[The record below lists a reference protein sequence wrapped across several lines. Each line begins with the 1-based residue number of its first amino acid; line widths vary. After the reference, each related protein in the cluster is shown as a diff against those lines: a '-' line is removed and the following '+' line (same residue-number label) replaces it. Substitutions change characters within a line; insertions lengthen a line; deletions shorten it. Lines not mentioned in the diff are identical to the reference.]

1 MDVTAF
7 PPALLVNSLCTRLAW
22 HRQFVRPQVHPVY
35 LVVLQLKNKD
45 TIMQQYGNA
54 AEKAPEDGLL
64 LGQTERYVEYDAAGR
79 VVKGQDIKAHSRYE
93 EDKHPNNHTSVWG
106 SWWEAGQWGYACCHQ
121 TIKNSYCTG
130 EAGKEA
136 AEAQADQMQLNIE
149 RKAEDDKAREANGS
163 NLEVQIC
170 CGPLQF
176 GLAACQC
183 EMARTSGCLAGTCI
197 VCAQCLSNSVNGSIK
212 AVFVFAS

>member
-1 MDVTAF
+1 
-7 PPALLVNSLCTRLAW
+7 
-22 HRQFVRPQVHPVY
+22 
-35 LVVLQLKNKD
+35 
-45 TIMQQYGNA
+45 MQQYGDA

-163 NLEVQIC
+163 NLEVQLC
-170 CGPLQF
+170 CGPVQS
-176 GLAACQC
+176 GLHAHQCDLAC
-183 EMARTSGCLAGTCI
+183 ASDYPSGDHI
-197 VCAQCLSNSVNGSIK
+197 VYVHGQLIYLGNSVTGTNK
-212 AVFVFAS
+212 AVYIVLHEIKITFIDSACNANMLLCTIQH

>member
-1 MDVTAF
+1 M
-7 PPALLVNSLCTRLAW
+7 
-22 HRQFVRPQVHPVY
+22 
-35 LVVLQLKNKD
+35 LQLKNKD

-130 EAGKEA
+130 EAGKEQ

-163 NLEVQIC
+163 NLEVHRLHKTSQTLSGHMWAFIC
-170 CGPLQF
+170 RSL
-176 GLAACQC
+176 
-183 EMARTSGCLAGTCI
+183 I
-197 VCAQCLSNSVNGSIK
+197 VHA
-212 AVFVFAS
+212 

>member
-1 MDVTAF
+1 
-7 PPALLVNSLCTRLAW
+7 
-22 HRQFVRPQVHPVY
+22 
-35 LVVLQLKNKD
+35 
-45 TIMQQYGNA
+45 MQQYGNA

-163 NLEVQIC
+163 NLEVCFVLGRLMCIHTSSM
-170 CGPLQF
+170 LH
-176 GLAACQC
+176 LNSDWLSRSLNSAVSVH
-183 EMARTSGCLAGTCI
+183 RTLPA
-197 VCAQCLSNSVNGSIK
+197 
-212 AVFVFAS
+212 

>member
-1 MDVTAF
+1 MQTSLHF
-7 PPALLVNSLCTRLAW
+7 PPALLVNSCCILLAW
-22 HRQFVRPQVHPVY
+22 HQQLIRPQVQPVY
-35 LVVLQLKNKD
+35 LDVLQLKNKD

-64 LGQTERYVEYDAAGR
+64 LGQTERYVEYDASGR

-163 NLEVQIC
+163 NLEVQTC
-170 CGPLQF
+170 CGL
-176 GLAACQC
+176 CN
-183 EMARTSGCLAGTCI
+183 M
-197 VCAQCLSNSVNGSIK
+197 VCMHVSVRWHAQV
-212 AVFVFAS
+212 VV